1 MITDPATN
9 TGWLTLAFVYAWA
22 VLEQLHP
29 GSAMGASFGC
39 VFFIL
44 LPDPVTT
51 SWVQKLIRKFGLTVV
66 SWGFG
71 YAVGI
76 AFSNGSSML
85 AAIIGAAVASGVLG
99 AINLMVKN
107 DGDLPQWMS
116 SLINAILRL
125 KRGGDDGQ

>member
-1 MITDPATN
+1 MINEPASSS
-9 TGWLTLAFVYAWA
+9 GWLTIAFVYAWS

-39 VFFIL
+39 VFFVL
-44 LPDPVTT
+44 LPDPVIA
-51 SWVQKLIRKFGLTVV
+51 SWSQKLIRKIGLTVV

>member
-1 MITDPATN
+1 MTNDPASSS
-9 TGWLTLAFVYAWA
+9 GWLTVSAVYVWA

-29 GSAMGASFGC
+29 GSAAGASFGC

-44 LPDPVTT
+44 LPDPVVS
-51 SWVQKLIRKFGLTVV
+51 SWFLKLIRKIGLTVV

-85 AAIIGAAVASGVLG
+85 AAILGSAVASGVLG
-99 AINLMVKN
+99 AVNLMVKN
-107 DGDLPQWMS
+107 NGDLPQWMS

-125 KRGGDDGQ
+125 KRGGDEQ

>member
-1 MITDPATN
+1 MTTDPASR
-9 TGWLTLAFVYAWA
+9 TGWLTICAAYVWA
-22 VLEQLHP
+22 VIEQLHP

-39 VFFIL
+39 VFFVL
-44 LPDPVTT
+44 LPDPVVA
-51 SWVQKLIRKFGLTVV
+51 SFFSKLLRKMGLTVV

-99 AINLMVKN
+99 ALNLMVKN
-107 DGDLPQWMS
+107 DGDLPQWLS

-125 KRGGDDGQ
+125 KRGGDEQ

>member
-1 MITDPATN
+1 MITDPASSS
-9 TGWLTLAFVYAWA
+9 GWLTLVAVSVWA
-22 VLEQLHP
+22 VMEQLHP

-39 VFFIL
+39 VFFVL
-44 LPDPVTT
+44 LPDPVVT
-51 SWVQKLIRKFGLTVV
+51 SFFSKLLRKMGLTVV

-85 AAIIGAAVASGVLG
+85 MAIIGAAVASGVLG
-99 AINLMVKN
+99 ALNLMVKN

-125 KRGGDDGQ
+125 KRGGDEQ

>member
-1 MITDPATN
+1 
-9 TGWLTLAFVYAWA
+9 
-22 VLEQLHP
+22 
-29 GSAMGASFGC
+29 
-39 VFFIL
+39 
-44 LPDPVTT
+44 
-51 SWVQKLIRKFGLTVV
+51 
-66 SWGFG
+66 
-71 YAVGI
+71 
-76 AFSNGSSML
+76 ML

>member
-1 MITDPATN
+1 MTTDPGSS
-9 TGWLTLAFVYAWA
+9 TGWLTVVFVYVWA
-22 VLEQLHP
+22 VMEQLHP

-44 LPDPVTT
+44 LPDPVV
-51 SWVQKLIRKFGLTVV
+51 SSLASKLLRKMGLTVV

-125 KRGGDDGQ
+125 KRGGDEQ

>member
-1 MITDPATN
+1 MITDTASS
-9 TGWLTLAFVYAWA
+9 TGWLTIVFVYFWA
-22 VLEQLHP
+22 VMEQLHP

-39 VFFIL
+39 VFFVL
-44 LPDPVTT
+44 LPDPVVT
-51 SWVQKLIRKFGLTVV
+51 SFLSKLLRKIGLTVV

-99 AINLMVKN
+99 SINLMVKN

-125 KRGGDDGQ
+125 KRGGDEQ

>member
-1 MITDPATN
+1 MITDTASN
-9 TGWLTLAFVYAWA
+9 TGWLTLAFVYAWS

-44 LPDPVTT
+44 LPDPVVS
-51 SWVQKLIRKFGLTVV
+51 SWSQKLIRKVGLTVV

>member
-1 MITDPATN
+1 MTTEPASS
-9 TGWLTLAFVYAWA
+9 TGWLTLAFVYAWS

-44 LPDPVTT
+44 LPDPVTA
-51 SWVQKLIRKFGLTVV
+51 SWSQKLIRKFGLTVV

>member
-1 MITDPATN
+1 MTTDPASS
-9 TGWLTLAFVYAWA
+9 TGWLTVSAVYVWA

-44 LPDPVTT
+44 LPDPVVS
-51 SWVQKLIRKFGLTVV
+51 SWFLKLIRKIGLTIV

-76 AFSNGSSML
+76 AFSSNSSML
-85 AAIIGAAVASGVLG
+85 VAVIGAAVASGVLG

-125 KRGGDDGQ
+125 KRGGDEQ

>member
-1 MITDPATN
+1 MFAMS
-9 TGWLTLAFVYAWA
+9 LYA

-44 LPDPVTT
+44 LPDPVVE
-51 SWVQKLIRKFGLTVV
+51 SWIIKLIRKIGLTVV

-76 AFSNGSSML
+76 AFSSNSSML
-85 AAIIGAAVASGVLG
+85 AAVIGAAVASGVLG

-125 KRGGDDGQ
+125 KRGGDEQ